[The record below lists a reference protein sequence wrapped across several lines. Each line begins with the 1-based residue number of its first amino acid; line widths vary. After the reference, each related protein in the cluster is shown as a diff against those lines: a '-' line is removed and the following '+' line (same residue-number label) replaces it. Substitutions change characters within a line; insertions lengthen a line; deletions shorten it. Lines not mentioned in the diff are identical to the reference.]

1 MKKHHLQIASEPNV
15 DDVFSNI
22 KGSKALPQ
30 INIFT
35 GDNIITN
42 EELLVVI
49 KSKWKKEKRTIKEIK
64 NIKVYYDVLKS
75 NFVIMVITETDENII
90 IIEGSEFN
98 GKK

>member
-1 MKKHHLQIASEPNV
+1 MDNLYYVSNQQFNLTEP
-15 DDVFSNI
+15 
-22 KGSKALPQ
+22 
-30 INIFT
+30 
-35 GDNIITN
+35 
-42 EELLVVI
+42 
-49 KSKWKKEKRTIKEIK
+49 